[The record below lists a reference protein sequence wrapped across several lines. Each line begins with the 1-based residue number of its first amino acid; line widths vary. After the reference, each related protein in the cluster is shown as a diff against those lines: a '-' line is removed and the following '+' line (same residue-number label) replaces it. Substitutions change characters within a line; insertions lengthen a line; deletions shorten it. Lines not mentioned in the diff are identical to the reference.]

1 MSTRFDAVDS
11 CVLGL
16 GLLGEWSIKPSPGMV
31 LALNRKLNLDVTTL
45 SQTSDTSS
53 HLNEDGACDRPLCA
67 VLVCDVTA
75 KSLGIDR
82 VWAYIEYVVSEEIPR

>member
-31 LALNRKLNLDVTTL
+31 LAPNNQVDFAVTTL
-45 SQTSDTSS
+45 SRTSETSS
-53 HLNEDGACDRPLCA
+53 HRMELATHP
-67 VLVCDVTA
+67 
-75 KSLGIDR
+75 
-82 VWAYIEYVVSEEIPR
+82 YVPCMSVMLLPSPQA